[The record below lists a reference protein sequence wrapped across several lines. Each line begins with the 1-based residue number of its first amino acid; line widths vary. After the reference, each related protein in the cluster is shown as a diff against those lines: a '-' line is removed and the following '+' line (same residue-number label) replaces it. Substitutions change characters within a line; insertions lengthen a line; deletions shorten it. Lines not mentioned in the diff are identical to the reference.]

1 VKADIR
7 WNYLDKFMVRSGE
20 ATYEIKGR
28 TFITKEKK
36 DAPTDVANLSVNFY
50 RAEDWEL
57 AL

>member
-1 VKADIR
+1 
-7 WNYLDKFMVRSGE
+7 MVRSGE

-36 DAPTDVANLSVNFY
+36 DAPTDVANLSVSFY
-50 RAEDWEL
+50 RAEDWEM